1 MVPNMKT
8 FTITNPHRARLVFLT
23 LQLPLLL
30 SSSTMMLLLV
40 LILRPTSN
48 GTNKDTASVTIPT
61 TTTTTTTVVVIK
73 TMKAAEAFQ
82 RLQKAPS
89 KLSKKKVRPHT

>member
-61 TTTTTTTVVVIK
+61 TTTTTVVVIK

>member
-61 TTTTTTTVVVIK
+61 TTTTTTVVVIK

>member
-48 GTNKDTASVTIPT
+48 GTNKDTASVTIL
-61 TTTTTTTVVVIK
+61 TTTTTTVVVMK
-73 TMKAAEAFQ
+73 TMKASEAFQ